1 MKRTVLLFLFSAL
14 MLLIELTSGLGTA
27 KASNFGPSAPNSV
40 QHTPS
45 EVFNAA
51 STNETHW
58 TGFSGAQGVAVGDL
72 DNDSLKETAIAEGS
86 AGRVT
91 ILRGLSN
98 GTTIVGQLGVNNPFG
113 VAIGDFNNDGRNEIA
128 ITEPDSDMVLVSKS
142 DGSIVKQFFLPTG
155 SKPTGVTIGDF
166 NNDGKNEIAI
176 AQSGLSTVI
185 VCTSDGSVVK
195 QFSLTGS
202 QPEGVTIGDFNNDGK
217 NEIAFADSTG
227 NSVYVLRSDG
237 TQVKTFSGLG
247 GPMGVAIGDF
257 NNDGKNEIAITE
269 TNPVGKVTVYADNGT
284 TVAGNWNGR
293 NNPTSVAIGDVN
305 NDGKNE
311 LAFTEVS
318 QLTIIQELKFHLT
331 ILSPENKAY
340 NVSNTPLD
348 FETDL
353 TPSWMGYSLD
363 GQPNA
368 TIPGNTTLTGLQDGQ
383 HSIIVYANDTSG
395 NSASSNPGLFE
406 VDTTPPSITNVVQNP
421 PANNVGQ
428 QNAVN
433 INATVTDATSGVKQV
448 LLNYSV
454 DNGIWTDIPM
464 TNNAGSTWNASIPA
478 LPFGTYVNYTIAAED
493 NANNSITTEKALG
506 YQFKYQVV
514 PEFPTLL
521 LLTLLMTTTAAAV
534 IVHKRKQLKQSSCSR
549 YFWKTSIR
557 SRTVFTRGEVSSS
570 L

>member
-1 MKRTVLLFLFSAL
+1 MRRTVLLFLFSAM

-27 KASNFGPSAPNSV
+27 RASNFGSSATSSV
-40 QHTPS
+40 QYTPS
-45 EVFNAA
+45 KVFSAA

-72 DNDSLKETAIAEGS
+72 DNDGLKETAISEGS
-86 AGRVT
+86 AGMVT

-98 GTTIVGQLGVNNPFG
+98 GTSVVRQLGVNNPFG

-128 ITEPDSDMVLVSKS
+128 ITEPDSDMVLVCRI
-142 DGSIVKQFFLPTG
+142 DGSIVKQFFLTTG
-155 SKPTGVTIGDF
+155 SRPTGVAIGDF

-176 AQSGLSTVI
+176 AESGLSTVI
-185 VCTSDGSVVK
+185 VCTSDGSIVK

-202 QPEGVTIGDFNNDGK
+202 QPEGVAIGDFNNDGK
-217 NEIAFADSTG
+217 NEIAFADSAG

-237 TQVKTFSGLG
+237 TEVKTFSGLG
-247 GPMGVAIGDF
+247 GPVGVAIGDF

-284 TVAGNWNGR
+284 TIVGNWNGR
-293 NNPTSVAIGDVN
+293 NNPTGVAIGDVN

-318 QLTIIQELKFHLT
+318 QLTIIEEFHVT
-331 ILSPENKAY
+331 MIILSPENITY
-340 NVSNTPLD
+340 NVRNIPLN
-348 FETDL
+348 FETYL

-395 NSASSNPGLFE
+395 NLAVSNPGLFE

-421 PANNVGQ
+421 PPNNVGP

-448 LLNYSV
+448 LLNYTV
-454 DNGIWTDIPM
+454 GNGTWTEVTM
-464 TNNAGSTWNASIPA
+464 TNIAGNTWNASIPA
-478 LPFGTYVNYTIAAED
+478 FPFGTYVNYTIAAED
-493 NANNSITTEKALG
+493 NANNSITTEKTLG

-521 LLTLLMTTTAAAV
+521 LLVLLMTATAAAV
-534 IVHKRKQLKQSSCSR
+534 IVHKRKQLKQSSCSH

-557 SRTVFTRGEVSSS
+557 SRIASARGEVSSS